1 MDTRDYFAGQ
11 ALNALIQND
20 EDRPKGK
27 DIKKIVALAFRI
39 ADVMLE
45 ERDLLPQ
52 NDTLNT
58 KNESENTSSKQSE

>member
-1 MDTRDYFAGQ
+1 MNTRDYFAGQ

-20 EDRPKGK
+20 EERPKGK
-27 DIKKIVALAFRI
+27 DIKKMTSLAFRI
-39 ADVMLE
+39 ADAMLD

-58 KNESENTSSKQSE
+58 KNVSEPASSERSE

>member
-27 DIKKIVALAFRI
+27 DIRKIASLAFRI
-39 ADVMLE
+39 ADAMMD

-52 NDTLNT
+52 NDTLDQ
-58 KNESENTSSKQSE
+58 KNESENTPSKRSE